1 MRGEERKGERGEGD
15 GRERGMVG
23 RGGWWGEGGRMR
35 GGEGGAGMVGRGGE
49 MEDVVHDR

>member
-23 RGGWWGEGGRMR
+23 RGGKNAR
-35 GGEGGAGMVGRGGE
+35 GRGGGGDGGE
-49 MEDVVHDR
+49 RGGDGRCGA